1 MIDDIQHSRYKTECH
16 WYSSNVNFWY
26 SKCNL
31 GWISTKKSRY
41 LPNTVITPV
50 PYPHPSPLVFSQTR
64 KQILLLKRQTFTLQC
79 LAILQGHIKKNI
91 TRLNL
96 IHCCQ
101 SLKKRGETTW
111 PTHWTWD
118 PQWRRLSYPQKIDSL
133 TYIYIRK
140 RKVKLILNGVQFH
153 L

>member
-50 PYPHPSPLVFSQTR
+50 PYPRPSPLVFSQTR

-79 LAILQGHIKKNI
+79 LANFTRTHKKEHYYVKPNP
-91 TRLNL
+91 LLPEFEEEGWNNL
-96 IHCCQ
+96 AYPLDLG
-101 SLKKRGETTW
+101 STMKKTKL
-111 PTHWTWD
+111 PTKNW
-118 PQWRRLSYPQKIDSL
+118 
-133 TYIYIRK
+133 
-140 RKVKLILNGVQFH
+140 
-153 L
+153 